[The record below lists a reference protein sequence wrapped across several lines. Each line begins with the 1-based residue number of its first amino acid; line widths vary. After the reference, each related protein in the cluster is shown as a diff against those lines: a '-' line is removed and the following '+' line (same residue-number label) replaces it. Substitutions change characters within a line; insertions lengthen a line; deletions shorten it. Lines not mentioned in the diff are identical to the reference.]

1 MLFLEVSLSLT
12 LANTREMSR
21 SSVVTKKCFI
31 GSVQTNSNFPRM
43 SIRTPSTGMQSDP
56 IAVIKD
62 RLSRDT
68 GKAGTCVAAHS
79 VLLSTQALMSLSRQ
93 PLLLHARSATD
104 LGPIR
109 GSMITR
115 VLLRK
120 KNTLR
125 CPTRWMTPVSML
137 SLSKAGPQ
145 ALVSYSTLS

>member
-1 MLFLEVSLSLT
+1 
-12 LANTREMSR
+12 
-21 SSVVTKKCFI
+21 
-31 GSVQTNSNFPRM
+31 
-43 SIRTPSTGMQSDP
+43 MQSDP
-56 IAVIKD
+56 IVVTKD

-93 PLLLHARSATD
+93 PLLLHARSAID
-104 LGPIR
+104 LGLIR
-109 GSMITR
+109 GSTIMR
-115 VLLRK
+115 VLLRR

-137 SLSKAGPQ
+137 SLSKAGPL